1 MVRIFNKDIQFII
14 MEFIVKIEDNW
25 IEDADLV
32 GEIKRQIISS
42 LSTQITEKLLEG
54 HVRLIEKVAS
64 EKVIQSFDKMSNDA
78 TIDFIENG
86 KIKSSRNSSMLTV
99 FEYIAERFENSSGYN
114 NAKELIEKLA
124 KNYSI
129 EMKNR
134 YDMMFASQL
143 VIKMSEQGLLK
154 DGVFQSLMDK
164 PETK

>member
-1 MVRIFNKDIQFII
+1 MKFTV
-14 MEFIVKIEDNW
+14 EIEDNW
-25 IEDADLV
+25 IEDVDLV

-54 HVRLIEKVAS
+54 HVRLMEKVAS
-64 EKVIQSFDKMSNDA
+64 EKVIQSFDKMANDA
-78 TIDFIENG
+78 TINFIENG
-86 KIKSSRNSSMLTV
+86 KIKSSRGSNIMVNVS
-99 FEYIAERFENSSGYN
+99 EYIAERFENTYAHN

-129 EMKNR
+129 EMRNR

-154 DGVFQSLMDK
+154 EGVFKSLMNNSDEPIK
-164 PETK
+164 K